1 MSEGKKSSKM
11 AIGTFVVGLL
21 IGLVVM
27 YAAAPSMGLTSSSS
41 SAMTVTMTASGA
53 AASGLSGT
61 ITIGDLVAL
70 TGDLSAYGQR
80 SKNAVDMAIADIN
93 TWLASSG
100 STVQFAVTH
109 EDTATDPATCLQK
122 LQTLAA
128 QGIQVYVG
136 PMTSAEV
143 RNVLSYA
150 DTNQLVLISQSST
163 AADLGNR
170 TNSFLFRF
178 VPTDFAQSKAVART
192 VYQYGIQDVIVIARH
207 DTWGDGLSA
216 AIEARFTQLGGNIID
231 SIQYTPVSSGTYDFS
246 AQLTQMQ
253 SDYSTAVAKYGA
265 SKVGIIAVSFDE
277 LSVIY
282 QQLSSYPAL
291 TKSVWFGTDG
301 TAQSSTVASTAGS
314 TAASVKSLSTIYA
327 PTRGDKYAAFTSAYV
342 AKYGGAPDAYAYS
355 AYDAAW
361 VAALSIL
368 AVGKNS
374 GAAVQKV
381 LISVANNYYGVAGW
395 PDLNANGDRTIADYD
410 VWEIQATN
418 ATSFGW
424 VNVGTWSASSDSVAY
439 TMSP

>member
-27 YAAAPSMGLTSSSS
+27 YAAAPSLISSPSS
-41 SAMTVTMTASGA
+41 GAMTETVTASGA

-70 TGDLSAYGQR
+70 TGDLSAYGQH
-80 SKNAVDMAIADIN
+80 SKNAIDMAIADVN
-93 TWLASSG
+93 TWLASTG

-128 QGIQVYVG
+128 QGIQVYIG

-150 DTNQLVLISQSST
+150 NTNQLVLISQSST
-163 AADLGNR
+163 AQDLGNR
-170 TNSFLFRF
+170 TNSFLFRL
-178 VPTDFAQSKAVART
+178 VPTDDAQSKAVART
-192 VYQYGIQDVIVIARH
+192 VYQYGVQDAIVIARH

-216 AIEARFTQLGGNIID
+216 AFEARYTQLGGNIVD
-231 SIQYTPVSSGTYDFS
+231 TIQYTPVSTGTYDFS

-265 SKVGIIAVSFDE
+265 GKVGVVAFAFDE
-277 LSVIY
+277 LSLIY

-291 TKSVWFGTDG
+291 SKTVWFGSDG
-301 TAQSSTVASTAGS
+301 TADSSTVATTAGS

-342 AKYGGAPDAYAYS
+342 AKYGGTPDAYAYS

-381 LISVANNYYGVAGW
+381 LNGVANNYYGVAGW

-410 VWEIQATN
+410 IWEVQATN

-439 TMSP
+439 TMST